1 MADVLI
7 ASTIEVALKK
17 TLSLANERIGKLF
30 QFKEDLETL
39 KGSVAMIQAVL
50 ADAEEKQTH
59 DQAVRLWL
67 QRLEAVAFDAENLF
81 DELNYEALRRHL
93 VGKDTMMKGDMLIE
107 LWMAEGLLQA
117 DVNNQMM
124 MEELGMNLEIAI

>member
-1 MADVLI
+1 MADAII
-7 ASTIEVALKK
+7 ASTIEVALEK

-50 ADAEEKQTH
+50 ADAEEKQMH
-59 DQAVRLWL
+59 DKAVQLWL
-67 QRLEAVAFDAENLF
+67 QRLEAVAFDAENLL

-93 VGKDTMMKGDMLIE
+93 VGKK
-107 LWMAEGLLQA
+107 
-117 DVNNQMM
+117 VCSKQMSTTK
-124 MEELGMNLEIAI
+124 